1 MKLYLSRANETID
14 CANANETLLCSANKP
29 NTTPYRCYMAEPEDC
44 IYLSIPVHAEACIG
58 GALNNYYYCHAPP
71 MGPVYGG
78 GGANPTLIYW
88 GCER

>member
-14 CANANETLLCSANKP
+14 CANANETLSLCSANKP

-71 MGPVYGG
+71 MGLSLSVSGG
-78 GGANPTLIYW
+78 QPDTNLLGV
-88 GCER
+88 